1 MPSGLRAK
9 LQAIA
14 PGNAAKAAMPER
26 GGLVVRTSRREAPEG
41 LLSLPARGLE
51 RLGAGEGFSV
61 EKSLFLDTETTG
73 LSGGA
78 GTLAFLVGA
87 AWVEGEEL
95 VTEQYI
101 LGDHSDEP
109 EMLLRLGEL
118 LKRFDTAVTFNGKT
132 FDMPLLESRY
142 TICRLRDHWRA
153 LDQLDLLPP
162 ARRVWKLRLQSCRLS
177 NLEARVLGVRREND
191 LPGSEAPERF
201 FRYLQTGDFSL
212 LEEVIDHNLQDVVT
226 LAVLLIKLARLFD
239 APLSAQD
246 SRDRYS
252 LGRALEKRGDAQAA
266 EVYALSRDVPEGSYR
281 LYILYRRAGEWE
293 RARAVLEAM
302 VRKNQMGYIPHI
314 ELAKL
319 YEHHDKNCR
328 RALFYTKIALA
339 MCEGPER
346 AAILHRLGRLERKLS
361 EGGNKP

>member
-1 MPSGLRAK
+1 MASGLRAK

-14 PGNAAKAAMPER
+14 PANAAKAAMPER
-26 GGLVVRTSRREAPEG
+26 GGLVVRTDRRKAPKG
-41 LLSLPARGLE
+41 LLSLPKRGLE
-51 RLGAGEGFSV
+51 RLGAGEVFSV
-61 EKSLFLDTETTG
+61 EKCLFLDTETTG

-78 GTLAFLVGA
+78 GTVAFLVGA
-87 AWVEGEEL
+87 AWVEGDEF

-101 LGDHSDEP
+101 LRDYGDEP

-118 LKRFDTAVTFNGKT
+118 MRRFTTAVTFNGKT

-142 TICRLRDHWRA
+142 TLCRLRDHWRE
-153 LDQLDLLPP
+153 LDQLDLLHP

-177 NLEARVLGVRREND
+177 NLEERVLGVRREND

-239 APLSAQD
+239 EPLTATD

-281 LYILYRRAGEWE
+281 LYCIYRRQGEWE

-302 VRKNQMGYIPHI
+302 VRKNQMGHIPHI

-319 YEHHDKNCR
+319 YEHREKNCR

-346 AAILHRLGRLERKLS
+346 EAIIHRRDRLERKLS
-361 EGGNKP
+361 GGGNKT

>member
-1 MPSGLRAK
+1 M
-9 LQAIA
+9 
-14 PGNAAKAAMPER
+14 
-26 GGLVVRTSRREAPEG
+26 
-41 LLSLPARGLE
+41 
-51 RLGAGEGFSV
+51 
-61 EKSLFLDTETTG
+61 EKCLFLDTETTG

-87 AWVEGEEL
+87 AWVEGDEL

-109 EMLLRLGEL
+109 EMLVRLGEL
-118 LKRFDTAVTFNGKT
+118 LKRFDTAVTFNGRT
-132 FDMPLLESRY
+132 FDMPLLETRY
-142 TICRLRDHWRA
+142 TLCRLRDHWRA
-153 LDQLDLLPP
+153 LDQLDLLYP

-177 NLEARVLGVRREND
+177 NLEERVLGVRREND

-302 VRKNQMGYIPHI
+302 VRKNQMGYIP
-314 ELAKL
+314 
-319 YEHHDKNCR
+319 
-328 RALFYTKIALA
+328 T
-339 MCEGPER
+339 
-346 AAILHRLGRLERKLS
+346 
-361 EGGNKP
+361 

>member
-1 MPSGLRAK
+1 M
-9 LQAIA
+9 
-14 PGNAAKAAMPER
+14 
-26 GGLVVRTSRREAPEG
+26 
-41 LLSLPARGLE
+41 
-51 RLGAGEGFSV
+51 
-61 EKSLFLDTETTG
+61 EKCLFLDTETTG

-78 GTLAFLVGA
+78 GTVAFLVGA

-212 LEEVIDHNLQDVVT
+212 LEEVIAHNLQDVVT
-226 LAVLLIKLARLFD
+226 LAVLLVKLAQLFD
-239 APLSAQD
+239 EPLTAPTAATVTASA
-246 SRDRYS
+246 
-252 LGRALEKRGDAQAA
+252 GRWKSGAT
-266 EVYALSRDVPEGSYR
+266 
-281 LYILYRRAGEWE
+281 RRRRRSTPSPAT
-293 RARAVLEAM
+293 
-302 VRKNQMGYIPHI
+302 
-314 ELAKL
+314 
-319 YEHHDKNCR
+319 CR
-328 RALFYTKIALA
+328 RAAIAFTSSTA
-339 MCEGPER
+339 APGNGSGR
-346 AAILHRLGRLERKLS
+346 APCW
-361 EGGNKP
+361 KPWCAKTSWDISPT

>member
-1 MPSGLRAK
+1 
-9 LQAIA
+9 
-14 PGNAAKAAMPER
+14 
-26 GGLVVRTSRREAPEG
+26 
-41 LLSLPARGLE
+41 
-51 RLGAGEGFSV
+51 
-61 EKSLFLDTETTG
+61 
-73 LSGGA
+73 
-78 GTLAFLVGA
+78 
-87 AWVEGEEL
+87 
-95 VTEQYI
+95 
-101 LGDHSDEP
+101 
-109 EMLLRLGEL
+109 MLLRLGEL

-142 TICRLRDHWRA
+142 TLCRLRDHWRE
-153 LDQLDLLPP
+153 LDQLDLLHP

-177 NLEARVLGVRREND
+177 NLEERVLGVRREND

-212 LEEVIDHNLQDVVT
+212 LEEVIAHNLQDVVT
-226 LAVLLIKLARLFD
+226 LAVLLVKLAQLFD

-266 EVYALSRDVPEGSYR
+266 EVYALSRDLPEGSYR
-281 LYILYRRAGEWE
+281 LYLIYRRAGEWE

-346 AAILHRLGRLERKLS
+346 AAMLHRLGRLERKLS